1 MRRNLLSN
9 FCRLRIPLFLHTI
22 PTQPTRFTFHQQHT
36 MVVGGFTKQNTNS
49 SDIQEVAQFA
59 LNQIKM
65 RSNSI
70 NANQMEMANIVSA
83 ETQVVAGLNYR
94 LVLAINT
101 PNGKSQNYQVTVY
114 KDLQGDMSL
123 SNMSIQ
129 S

>member
-1 MRRNLLSN
+1 
-9 FCRLRIPLFLHTI
+9 
-22 PTQPTRFTFHQQHT
+22 